1 MTLCARFE
9 PMNQFLFRL
18 SLPIVLLALSGCGLF
33 PKTVKVGSKNI
44 TAQMIIAEIAA
55 QHLESKG
62 MKIVRRIGMGNA
74 AIVHQATL
82 SGDIDIYPDD
92 TGTAIAAML
101 KESPIQDAD
110 SLYERVRNEYD
121 RLYGLRVMK
130 PLGASNASVAVIS
143 EVLAA
148 KEGITNLSS
157 AVENKKAWRLGTTEE
172 FAGRTD
178 GIQTFSSSYRL
189 KQKEAA
195 RMLEASVLY
204 TALQDNQ
211 LDMIVG
217 GESDGMLAT
226 KGFRILS
233 DDKKIF
239 APGQLCLLAR
249 RDTAAGVPGLEG
261 ALTQLS
267 GKISTAALREMGK
280 AVEVDKRPLGDVAR
294 DFLKQTGLR

>member
-1 MTLCARFE
+1 MQTTFHRTLFGGLCNHESRCVLAFE
-9 PMNQFLFRL
+9 PMNQLLFRL
-18 SLPIVLLALSGCGLF
+18 SLPIVLLTLSGCGLF

-44 TAQMIIAEIAA
+44 TAQMIIAEITA

-121 RLYGLRVMK
+121 RLYGLRVIK
-130 PLGASNASVAVIS
+130 PLGASNASVAVVS

-189 KQKEAA
+189 QQKEAA

-239 APGQLCLLAR
+239 VADP
-249 RDTAAGVPGLEG
+249 
-261 ALTQLS
+261 S
-267 GKISTAALREMGK
+267 IF
-280 AVEVDKRPLGDVAR
+280 DKPFFTD
-294 DFLKQTGLR
+294 